1 MDARDRRAITVL
13 LALVVVL
20 PALVLLNRGV
30 ESRPG
35 ERVTAGEPPEITAEI
50 RRAGLRFAPGVTE
63 ADREWVLGAVASARP
78 EAQRLVDEV
87 DGLVEVQVHAD
98 DPEAIGKA
106 HVAPEG
112 LAISLDTGALNG
124 DRAFDRNA
132 VVMHELGHIVDYLL
146 VPDALMRELDRGI
159 PQVGT
164 CEAGSEPIGACT
176 AIEERFADTFAKWA
190 LRGAVSLAGSG
201 YHIPAPA
208 SLEDWGAPLGLMAA
222 RLAVKART

>member
-1 MDARDRRAITVL
+1 MGARDRRALTVL

-20 PALVLLNRGV
+20 PALMLVIRNA
-30 ESRPG
+30 ESQPG
-35 ERVTAGEPPEITAEI
+35 ERVVDDGPPEITPEI
-50 RRAGLRFAPGVTE
+50 RSAGLRFAPGVSE
-63 ADREWVLGAVASARP
+63 ADRAWVLGAIASARP

-87 DGLVEVQVHAD
+87 DGLVEVQVHAN
-98 DPEAIGKA
+98 DPVAIGKA

-124 DRAFDRNA
+124 DRAFDRNV
-132 VVMHELGHIVDYLL
+132 VVMHELGHIVDYVL
-146 VPDALMRELDRGI
+146 VPDELVRELDRSI

-164 CEAGSEPIGACT
+164 CEEGSEPTGACT
-176 AIEERFADTFAKWA
+176 PIEERFADTFAKWA

-222 RLAVKART
+222 RLTVETGS